1 MAPYC
6 PALLRHRESH
16 EEAIYAIAFNQI
28 DASLADVFATVGANR
43 VTVYRLA
50 EEEEE
55 HDELK
60 PATSLDAKGADKRPR
75 DFSRRTL
82 HTLQA
87 YRDEDDD
94 ESFYCVAWGL
104 EAGEADGGTAG
115 SLLAVGGAQ
124 RHIKLLDCCA
134 GGIRAV
140 LQGHGGAI
148 NEVRF
153 HPIERALLLSASAD
167 ESIRLWHVGTGAC
180 LASFVGDQGHRDAV
194 ISIDFQHT
202 GAAFASGSIDGTVK
216 VWSLEDQKLR
226 ARVAQAAAEYS
237 QYRAEEEDKR
247 ARKRQRAEEEEEA
260 AAAASVVEEAAAA
273 ASVEEEAA
281 AAASVEEEAAAAAS
295 VEVAKEEQC
304 QGRSSADGRIVE
316 ESGGGTAAGA
326 SEVTSSSRSSAS
338 TTANTPPANTP
349 PASTP
354 PANTPQSTGPMAM
367 VSATKLA
374 PSRHQTLVCQ
384 FPLATYER
392 VHFDPGAEL
401 SYWVDC
407 VRYVGR
413 LLLTRG
419 SNGMALLWDP
429 KEAVP
434 ASASEGD
441 GDGKAGNGERATSG
455 GSDGDGDGTM
465 EGAGGSP
472 SAVGWATYGLGESRP
487 RLVPTSSL
495 AFRIGGTAGIWYL
508 RFALDPLHRRLAMGN
523 TRGEVCVWDLE
534 RAQLAPMPP
543 RSAAGDG
550 GGTAAPAATTAQP
563 PLPPPTKEKESSVGR
578 VAPAFAALRVTLDEG
593 GGSKKPK
600 KGGSKK
606 SVQIAEEDLLTVRT
620 TAMSHDGLYVVGGC
634 DDGSIVV
641 WQLAT

>member
-295 VEVAKEEQC
+295 VEEEAAAAASVEVAKEEQC

-316 ESGGGTAAGA
+316 ESGGGTAAGHQKLL
-326 SEVTSSSRSSAS
+326 RL
-338 TTANTPPANTP
+338 
-349 PASTP
+349 
-354 PANTPQSTGPMAM
+354 
-367 VSATKLA
+367 LA
-374 PSRHQTLVCQ
+374 PQLRQQPTRRQPTRRQPARRQQTRRS
-384 FPLATYER
+384 PLGRWQWSPRPSLRRAVTRRWFVSSLWPHER
-392 VHFDPGAEL
+392 VHFDPEPSSRIGSTACVTWVVCCSLGAPTGWPF
-401 SYWVDC
+401 SGIQRRPCRRARARAW
-407 VRYVGR
+407 
-413 LLLTRG
+413 
-419 SNGMALLWDP
+419 N
-429 KEAVP
+429 
-434 ASASEGD
+434 
-441 GDGKAGNGERATSG
+441 GKAGNGERATSG

-465 EGAGGSP
+465 EGRVAAHQPWAGP
-472 SAVGWATYGLGESRP
+472 LTAWANPDRGWCPPHR
-487 RLVPTSSL
+487 
-495 AFRIGGTAGIWYL
+495 L
-508 RFALDPLHRRLAMGN
+508 RFALAAPPGSGICGLRWIRSIAVSPWA
-523 TRGEVCVWDLE
+523 TR
-534 RAQLAPMPP
+534 AA
-543 RSAAGDG
+543 RSAC
-550 GGTAAPAATTAQP
+550 GT
-563 PLPPPTKEKESSVGR
+563 
-578 VAPAFAALRVTLDEG
+578 
-593 GGSKKPK
+593 
-600 KGGSKK
+600 
-606 SVQIAEEDLLTVRT
+606 
-620 TAMSHDGLYVVGGC
+620 
-634 DDGSIVV
+634 
-641 WQLAT
+641 